1 MMLDI
6 ENATSARQAARM
18 NTVQVT
24 NQRINDT
31 VNPNLKLQK
40 YISDQNDYN
49 DNKISLARDVIV
61 EERGSE
67 VDRMTGEFENSNLP
81 V

>member
-81 V
+81 A